1 MPELTRIR
9 GVLAATFFFGSV
21 GTGAELVLLEHT
33 EGIWQNLPL
42 ALVALGCLAGGV
54 LAVKQDTAARRAFH
68 VVMALFAASGI
79 AGILLHY
86 QGNVAFELELSPD
99 AAGMPLFWE
108 SMKGATP
115 ALAPGTMILL
125 GVVGFAYARLIA
137 RE

>member
-1 MPELTRIR
+1 VPELTRIR
-9 GVLAATFFFGSV
+9 RILSSTFFIGSI
-21 GTGAELVLLEHT
+21 GTGVELVLLEHT

-42 ALVALGCLAGGV
+42 ALVALGFLSGGLLARKSGT
-54 LAVKQDTAARRAFH
+54 AVRRTFLTL
-68 VVMALFAASGI
+68 MILFAFSGL

-99 AAGMPLFWE
+99 AAGFDLFWE

-125 GVVGFAYARLIA
+125 GGVGFAYARLLA
-137 RE
+137 PE